1 MKFSDGGWLFREGF
15 DVKFAVH
22 VYDARKEEN
31 KLVLYLP
38 YSYVGHKGAT
48 LDGGLLTMEVTTPRS
63 NIIGIT
69 LYNYKGVQAKAPDF
83 EKRSLLIFQKTSN
96 HMFFARETCKS

>member
-38 YSYVGHKGAT
+38 YSYVGHKGQRWMA
-48 LDGGLLTMEVTTPRS
+48 D
-63 NIIGIT
+63 
-69 LYNYKGVQAKAPDF
+69 
-83 EKRSLLIFQKTSN
+83 
-96 HMFFARETCKS
+96 C

>member
-83 EKRSLLIFQKTSN
+83 ELMTEAITPDISEDEQSYVGTERV
-96 HMFFARETCKS
+96 